1 MKINWKVRFK
11 NAPWLACFIM
21 AILSFVYTILGMFD
35 IYPSVTQDQIGKV
48 VSSVI
53 TFLSLTGILIDPTTA
68 GIGDSKR
75 ALTYDEPYKDS
86 EESLEDGSS
95 EID

>member
-1 MKINWKVRFK
+1 MLFR
-11 NAPWLACFIM
+11 
-21 AILSFVYTILGMFD
+21 
-35 IYPSVTQDQIGKV
+35 SVV
-48 VSSVI
+48 NSVI

-86 EESLEDGSS
+86 EESLTDGSS

>member
-21 AILSFVYTILGMFD
+21 AILSFAYTILGMFD
-35 IYPSVTQDQIGKV
+35 IYPEITQDQIGKV
-48 VSSVI
+48 VNAVI
-53 TFLSLTGILIDPTTA
+53 TFLTLTGVLIDPTTA
-68 GIGDSKR
+68 GIGDSQR
-75 ALTYDEPYKDS
+75 ALSYDEPYRDSKDDKT
-86 EESLEDGSS
+86 DGSS